1 MVDYREILRLHSLG
15 YSRNQIEAS
24 AHTSHHTVK
33 AVLDTAESLGI
44 CWPLDEKVTNA
55 ILQDTFFPGKY
66 VAPALYA
73 EPDYSWI
80 HRELAKPGVTLTLL
94 WTEYSEKARAA
105 GHVPYMRTQ
114 FCDKYRKWARL
125 TKATMRIQ
133 HKPGDA
139 MQVDWAGNTIPVYD
153 SVTGDVS
160 KAYVFVAV
168 LPCSCF
174 AYAEVCGDM
183 KTENWLL
190 CHVHAF
196 EYFGGVTRLLIPD
209 NCKTGVTAN
218 TRYETV
224 LNRSYLDLSEHYGTA
239 VVPARVRHPKDKSL
253 AEGTVKFVSTW
264 IIAALRDRKFFT
276 VAEVQAAVA
285 EKLEEMN
292 DKAFQKRTGS
302 RRTAYLNEEKDFMR
316 PLPATAYQPS
326 VWLQQTVG
334 NDYLVSDGRNKYSVP
349 FDVIGKEVNIRLT
362 HNLVEVFFNGSRI
375 AAHLREVRVLRDP
388 VVNPEHMTPE
398 HRKYLNCNAEEFV
411 AWAAEI
417 GPKTLAVVKYFLSA
431 GREQEQGYKSCVSLR
446 KLSETYSKERLE
458 KACTRM
464 LEISGTPSIRNITT
478 ILRSRQDSLRP
489 VAAEQKAAASEK
501 FAITRGAEYYGNG
514 GKGHV

>member
-1 MVDYREILRLHSLG
+1 MVNYREILRLNSLG

-24 AHTSHHTVK
+24 AHVSHHTVK
-33 AVLDTAESLGI
+33 AVLDMAESLGI
-44 CWPLDEKVTNA
+44 SWLLDEKVTNA

-66 VAPALYA
+66 ATPAIYA
-73 EPDYSWI
+73 EPDFAWI

-94 WTEYSEKARAA
+94 WNEYSEKCRAA
-105 GHVPYMRTQ
+105 HQVPYMRTQ
-114 FCDKYRKWARL
+114 FCDKYRAWARL

-153 SVTGDVS
+153 SVTGEVS

-174 AYAEVCGDM
+174 AYVEACSDM

-190 CHVHAF
+190 CHVHAY

-224 LNRSYLDLSEHYGTA
+224 LNRSYLELSEHYGTA
-239 VVPARVRHPKDKSL
+239 IVPARVRHPKDKSL
-253 AEGTVKFVSTW
+253 AEGTVKVISTW

-276 VAEVQAAVA
+276 IEEVRAAVA
-285 EKLEEMN
+285 EMLEELN
-292 DKAFQKRTGS
+292 DKPFQKRSGS
-302 RRTAYLNEEKDFMR
+302 RRTAYLTEEKEFMR
-316 PLPATAYQPS
+316 PLPAVSYEPS

-362 HNLVEVFFNGSRI
+362 RNLVEVYYNSGRI
-375 AAHLREVRVLRDP
+375 ASHLRESKILRNP
-388 VVNPEHMTPE
+388 IVNPEHMTP
-398 HRKYLNCNAEEFV
+398 
-411 AWAAEI
+411 
-417 GPKTLAVVKYFLSA
+417 
-431 GREQEQGYKSCVSLR
+431 
-446 KLSETYSKERLE
+446 
-458 KACTRM
+458 
-464 LEISGTPSIRNITT
+464 
-478 ILRSRQDSLRP
+478 
-489 VAAEQKAAASEK
+489 
-501 FAITRGAEYYGNG
+501 
-514 GKGHV
+514 